1 MHRAI
6 TSPAAAPSSLSIL
19 ASKRKRAAKEESI
32 PVPAT
37 SSRMRRKTSSA
48 ANVNQ
53 TYSHDEPFIPSP
65 CKKVRRSKDKE
76 AGEPASERR
85 ARRYRSSP
93 PKSFQERLERA
104 VTQRMFVVGETVAGT
119 AEAPEMTFDIVGTT
133 GNLYKTSI
141 GKEPTCSCPDGAKG
155 NQCKHICYVLVK
167 VLKAPAH
174 LQYQLAFLSSEL
186 CEIYRNSPLRHV
198 KKIAEEPEKD
208 GKRKPVEGDCPICFM
223 EFEPSKESIIW
234 CRAACG
240 NNVHATCFQKWAAT
254 QNSQGVRCVY
264 CRTPWQVEDANGRVE
279 IDLEQLRTQGQIGV
293 DGYIN
298 VASQMGLSGERDYST
313 YYRPWLRRQFSRS
326 GLHNEYA
333 SYYDEDGRY

>member
-1 MHRAI
+1 MRRAAASI
-6 TSPAAAPSSLSIL
+6 AVASKGSPAI
-19 ASKRKRAAKEESI
+19 SKRKRAALKENTVS
-32 PVPAT
+32 ASAK
-37 SSRMRRKTSSA
+37 SSRTRVKSNSA
-48 ANVNQ
+48 ADLNKTN
-53 TYSHDEPFIPSP
+53 TPEDACIPSP
-65 CKKVRRSKDKE
+65 SKKARRSKVKE
-76 AGEPASERR
+76 PAEPASERR
-85 ARRYRSSP
+85 ARRLRKAP

-104 VTQRMFVVGETVAGT
+104 VTQRMFVVGQTIAGT
-119 AEAPEMTFDIVGTT
+119 DLVPEMKFDIVGST
-133 GNLYKTSI
+133 GNLYRTSI

-167 VLKAPAH
+167 VLRAPAH

-186 CEIYRNSPLRHV
+186 CEIYENSPLRHV
-198 KKIAEEPEKD
+198 KEKAEAPDTD

-223 EFEPSKESIIW
+223 EFEPSKEPIIW

-264 CRTPWQVEDANGRVE
+264 CRTPWQVEDADGKVE
-279 IDLEQLRTQGQIGV
+279 MDLEQLRTQGQVGE

-313 YYRPWLRRQFSRS
+313 YHQHWVRRQFSRS
-326 GLHNEYA
+326 GWRSRYA
-333 SYYDEDGRY
+333 SDYEDEAY